1 MKLFILLTLFF
12 TASFVSA
19 QQYVQKQ
26 DEQYINLLS
35 NSGFESGLS
44 KYTYTSSATV
54 VITSDITK
62 VLEGSASLVFT
73 PSVSNQVVSTNLYQT
88 KTLSGTPCVAEV
100 SYSTTE
106 TTSSVTFRVVTES
119 STVLATKELD
129 LEDKK
134 KDHLFFTCPSEA
146 IQIQL
151 VSTDAVTEG
160 FVFDGLYLGNRK
172 PWSYDD
178 KGISYTKGKV
188 SVNADSLLGAMNIL
202 NTEVGTDPSILAGID
217 VTTKNENYS
226 SLSGLTGGYYNN
238 INTVSGAT
246 IFYNFGQY
254 VSLDNQGVD
263 SNFGANFS
271 LGLLSG
277 LTASATISEMGSIY
291 SDTTIDKGNVSNF
304 YGIKLITEHN
314 ADAVVDNL
322 YQVYLSAP
330 TTSATTNNYA
340 IYQDGWLPNY
350 FGGSI
355 TTDSLAGGLVKSV
368 SGKLVNGIADLTTD
382 VGSTILPTANGGTG
396 QSTYATGDLLVG
408 SGTSLVKKSAG
419 TAGQILKVGTSSLEW
434 AALPSNQGGT
444 NLLLNPDFELSVTT
458 DWNSSG
464 ITLSQLSYTTAS
476 ESNLKYASATATAGT
491 SYTTAVKNIPTFMQ
505 GTDCEAVAKYTMPSG
520 SFDMVVYTSGTV
532 VASQTLSAS
541 TSWRETPKI
550 FFPCGSTTAQ
560 LRFINTSAGT
570 LTLDDVY
577 MGSIKSLKTGA
588 IVGPWQSFIPVWTG
602 LSPTGVEAMWRRVG
616 DSIELSVKFIAAGGS
631 ASELRMNYPNSLI
644 ASSKIPSIKVVGKVG
659 DLSAS
664 ITIIDSYVLAE
675 PSVGY
680 ITFGYMQ
687 SNSTGALTKQNG
699 NSGVVNGTTSFFAT
713 IPIEGWS
720 ASGVS
725 FDGRCQT
732 DIQCTNEFVAFVSA
746 AGVVSGENLDFIN
759 GNCSISDTSLFNC
772 TFNSGIFTAAPVC
785 TANIDPNTSG
795 SSQGADASAT
805 STAATIRVLAGGIK
819 SAQPF
824 NIRCTRSTDF
834 VAKQTITGYFSD
846 INQYSRL
853 ENYTP
858 TITGCTGNSDL
869 NAKWRE
875 DKDTINI
882 IVEFTCGT
890 SAATALTVSL
900 PPGKTFANYAA
911 STIVGWAMSQTAG
924 IQVNPL
930 ATTSSNSILYFSRT
944 DSGNSGV
951 FPQNANNVVSSSNRF
966 TFNATVRKQ

>member
-1 MKLFILLTLFF
+1 MRYFILLTLLF
-12 TASFVSA
+12 TGTVLA

-26 DEQYINLLS
+26 DTQYINLLT
-35 NSGFESGLS
+35 NAGFESGLS
-44 KYTYTSSATV
+44 KHTYSSLATV
-54 VITSDITK
+54 AVTSDVTK

-129 LEDKK
+129 LDTKK
-134 KDHLFFTCPSEA
+134 RDHLFFTCPSES

-151 VSTDAVTEG
+151 VSLDAVTNE

-172 PWSYDD
+172 PWSYNNE
-178 KGISYTKGKV
+178 GISYTKGKV
-188 SVNADSLLGAMNIL
+188 SVNTDSLLGAMNIL
-202 NTEVGTDPSILAGID
+202 NTETGADPTILAGID
-217 VTTKNENYS
+217 VATKNENYS
-226 SLSGLTGGYYNN
+226 SLSGLTGGYFNN
-238 INTVSGAT
+238 RNTVSGAT
-246 IFYNFGQY
+246 ISYNFGQY
-254 VSLDNQGVD
+254 VSLDNQGED
-263 SNFGANFS
+263 STFGLNYP
-271 LGLLSG
+271 LGLLST
-277 LTASATISEMGSIY
+277 LSASATVSEMGAIY

-314 ADAVVDNL
+314 TDAVVDNL
-322 YQVYLSAP
+322 YQFYLSAP
-330 TTSATTNNYA
+330 STSATTDNYA

-355 TTDSLAGGLVKSV
+355 TTDSLADGLVNSV

-396 QSTYATGDLLVG
+396 QSTYSTGDLLVG
-408 SGTSLVKKSAG
+408 SGTTLVKKAKGS
-419 TAGQILKVGTSSLEW
+419 AGQILKVGTDNLEW

-444 NLLLNPDFELSVTT
+444 NMLLNPDFELSVTT

-464 ITLSQLSYTTAS
+464 ITLGQQSYTTAS
-476 ESNLKYASATATAGT
+476 ESNLKYASATATVGT

-588 IVGPWQSFIPVWTG
+588 IIGPWQSYT
-602 LSPTGVEAMWRRVG
+602 PTFAALGTVTAIKFKWRQVG
-616 DSIELSVKFIAAGGS
+616 SSIEVIGTATAGTVTGS
-631 ASELRMNYPNSLI
+631 AATFTLPNNFTSTLD
-644 ASSKIPSIKVVGKVG
+644 APTVVGIYGTQSTAGSQYPLVYNNANNTIFFGSSNWQIPQTGTNVG
-659 DLSAS
+659 TSS
-664 ITIIDSYVLAE
+664 FI
-675 PSVGY
+675 SVH
-680 ITFGYMQ
+680 F
-687 SNSTGALTKQNG
+687 
-699 NSGVVNGTTSFFAT
+699 T
-713 IPIEGWS
+713 IPIVGLQ
-720 ASGVS
+720 ATGVS
-725 FDGRCQT
+725 FDSACPN
-732 DIQCTNEFVAFVSA
+732 DIACTNEFSA
-746 AGVVSGENLDFIN
+746 KISSTGVVSAEGLDWIN
-759 GNCSISDTSLFNC
+759 GNCSGSAPFSCLFNAGVFSSAPNC
-772 TFNSGIFTAAPVC
+772 VATVTENTDKFATVFT
-785 TANIDPNTSG
+785 I
-795 SSQGADASAT
+795 
-805 STAATIRVLAGGIK
+805 STAGVSVGTYNS
-819 SAQPF
+819 SAASSSGAF
-824 NIRCTRSTDF
+824 ILKCTRSTDYK
-834 VAKQTITGYFSD
+834 AKQTITGYFSD

-911 STIVGWAMSQTAG
+911 GTIVGWAMSQTAG
-924 IQVNPL
+924 VQVNPL

-951 FPQNANNVVSSSNRF
+951 YTQNANNVVSSGNRF